1 MDIMKGLAR
10 EELENSVRIRDSYK
24 RALGK
29 LPKGSLSRKIIKGNE
44 YYYLSYRD
52 KSGKVQSR
60 YLGKLSDVQLKRY
73 QEKIR
78 RRREYAKLMKK
89 SEKQIVFFQRVVS
102 FRQ

>member
-24 RALGK
+24 RALSK

-44 YYYLSYRD
+44 YYYLSHRD

-89 SEKQIVFFQRVVS
+89 SEKQIVFFQRVLNYG
-102 FRQ
+102 